1 MTRQAAAARDARYP
15 RLLDKL
21 DDAERA
27 RLLKHART
35 KVLPAGAL
43 VFSQSA
49 PIDDVFIVEEGRVK
63 AYYTTAE
70 GQSITFAYWQPGML
84 MGVPGLSVG
93 FNHMWTA
100 EAVSETRLAQL
111 PRADLVHLIDTS
123 INAAKAMI
131 EILEFKSKYLS
142 RLAQL
147 LGTASVAERLQIVLH
162 HLCDL
167 YGTEQED
174 GVRIDLP
181 LTHADIADM
190 VGASRQ
196 WVTVSLGRLEKSGVL
211 KTRNRRI
218 VLARAGL
225 TPTAIGSP

>member
-1 MTRQAAAARDARYP
+1 VPRQTTTAPDVRYP
-15 RLLDKL
+15 RLLDNL
-21 DDAERA
+21 DEAERV
-27 RLLKHART
+27 RLLEHART
-35 KVLPAGAL
+35 RVLPAGAE
-43 VFSQSA
+43 VFSQGA
-49 PIDDVFIVEEGRVK
+49 PIDDVFIIEQGRVK

-84 MGVPGLSVG
+84 MGVPGLSKG

-100 EAVSETRLAQL
+100 EAVSETTLVQL
-111 PRADLVHLIDTS
+111 PRSDLVHLISSS

-131 EILEFKSKYLS
+131 EILEFKTKYLS

-167 YGTEQED
+167 YGIVEKD
-174 GVRIDLP
+174 GIRIDLP

-196 WVTVSLGRLEKSGVL
+196 WVTVSLGRLEKSGVI
-211 KTRNRRI
+211 KSRNRRI
-218 VLARAGL
+218 VLVA
-225 TPTAIGSP
+225 